1 MKEANKVVTKNYKAE
16 SLGMRVFSRN
26 KTADSIGGTSK
37 NGSSKQQ
44 QLQGKN
50 QSASS
55 VDQRDSSNSTGGRRS
70 LGFRSFGIS
79 KGLKQNKTSN
89 TTQSGHLKNAM
100 QQEQSRHRGSNT
112 RNVSPDITE
121 ESSFYSGSE
130 GSWDT
135 VASLEAGNDCG
146 FFGGFGCDDDDE
158 SCSDDEREVDSV
170 ATPVPALPP
179 KGSKQKKS
187 EKSKTTE
194 SHAGYPA
201 QITSFFGL
209 ATSDTPKEISC
220 GSEGGSLDKAA
231 PLEDANACV
240 SLVTDVLGDPDNE
253 SAVESSASSAP
264 IGIPVPDVSG
274 FSAWLFAVDYDKSQS
289 DLAKKKKVINYV
301 DRTAELNNHQGQLDI
316 YAKSPGSMRLRLY
329 PNGSRRPDRRDH
341 VLVKVEVS

>member
-1 MKEANKVVTKNYKAE
+1 M
-16 SLGMRVFSRN
+16 FSRN
-26 KTADSIGGTSK
+26 KTADSISGTSK
-37 NGSSKQQ
+37 NGSLGQQ

-50 QSASS
+50 QSVSN

-79 KGLKQNKTSN
+79 KGLKQNKTNN

-135 VASLEAGNDCG
+135 VASLEGGNDCG
-146 FFGGFGCDDDDE
+146 FFGGFVCDDDDE

-179 KGSKQKKS
+179 KGSKEKKS

-194 SHAGYPA
+194 SHVGYPA
-201 QITSFFGL
+201 QKITSFFGL
-209 ATSDTPKEISC
+209 ATSDTPKEISYHS
-220 GSEGGSLDKAA
+220 GSKGGSLDEAA
-231 PLEDANACV
+231 PLEDTNACV

-264 IGIPVPDVSG
+264 IGMPVPDVSG
-274 FSAWLFAVDYDKSQS
+274 FSAWLFAADYEKSQS
-289 DLAKKKKVINYV
+289 DLLAKKKEKINYV
-301 DRTAELNNHQGQLDI
+301 DRTGELNNHQGQLDI

-329 PNGSRRPDRRDH
+329 PNGPRRPDRRDH